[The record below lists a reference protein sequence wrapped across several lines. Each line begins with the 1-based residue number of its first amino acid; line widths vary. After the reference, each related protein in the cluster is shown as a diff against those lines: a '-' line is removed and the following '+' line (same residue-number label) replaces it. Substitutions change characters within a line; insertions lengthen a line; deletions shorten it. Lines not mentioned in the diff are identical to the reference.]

1 MFRVEQ
7 GIDKNIPPAILEAI
21 GAIKIVDQLHQNRV
35 RGFFTGKGGRA
46 AFTLIELLVV
56 IAIIAILAA
65 MLLPALSAAK
75 EKARTIQCLN
85 DMKQITVG
93 WMVYIGDNNDWLP
106 KNWSN
111 STGGQSPLWSWVTGN
126 VHALPGETNIA
137 DIMNGTLYPYVKS
150 LAVYVCPDEVPVN
163 GQLPARGV
171 SINNRMGGADSV
183 DAAEYNLFDGSQCLG
198 ANYPMFKKTT
208 AINNP
213 SPAAALVCIDESQNT
228 IDDGMLCV
236 TWTQWVNS
244 PTVRHSKGAT
254 FSFADG
260 HVERWKWQGLNIE
273 QGSSVTPANA
283 AQQADFQKFLAGV
296 AVQ

>member
-1 MFRVEQ
+1 M
-7 GIDKNIPPAILEAI
+7 N
-21 GAIKIVDQLHQNRV
+21 QLHQNRAG
-35 RGFFTGKGGRA
+35 RFFAEKGGRA

-85 DMKQITVG
+85 DMKQITVA
-93 WMVYIGDNNDWLP
+93 WTVYIGDNNDWLP
-106 KNWSN
+106 KNWVNGS
-111 STGGQSPLWSWVTGN
+111 GGQSPLGSWVTGDVN
-126 VHALPGETNIA
+126 GLPGETNVA

-150 LAVYVCPDEVPVN
+150 LTVYICPDEVLVN
-163 GQLPARGV
+163 GQLPVRGV
-171 SINNRMGGADSV
+171 SINNRMGGADST
-183 DAAEYNLFDGSQCLG
+183 DAAEYNLFDSMAQCLG
-198 ANYPMFKKTT
+198 PNYPLFKKST

-236 TWTQWVNS
+236 NWTQWVNS

-260 HVERWKWQGLNIE
+260 HVERWKWQGLNTE
-273 QGSSVTPANA
+273 QSSSVTPANA